1 MSNSLWG
8 SQFDLPKNDTSKLL
22 NKVKKPKKVKTDEQ
36 ILNSS
41 TTSLQDKLAIIH
53 KRVREI
59 LGVFEPYTRVIRTKE
74 ELVEYIQI
82 ANKQKVLAVDTE
94 TNNSLDPLTCKLM
107 GLCIYT
113 PGQKN
118 VYVPI
123 NHSNWL
129 TEKRLEDQ
137 LTEQDIA
144 ECLALINDDVKI
156 IMHNA
161 KFDKQVIQCTTTY
174 KLRVDWDT
182 EIGAFLLD
190 ENELRFGLKHQ
201 YRDKIDPTVEK
212 YDITGLFKD
221 VPYAYVDIDVFA
233 LYAATDAYETYKLYE
248 YQKKQYELPEHKKLY
263 RLFMEVEMPIVDV
276 VTDMELTGV
285 VIDKERAKRL
295 SSKYRAKLDDCDRRI
310 NDELSKYKDKIISW
324 RNSAEAHKKTKS
336 SDKKTKGEQLK
347 DPIELTS
354 TTQLA
359 ILLYDILKLP
369 LPDTGKK
376 STGEEELKKLNL
388 PICDLILEKRGYEK
402 LLGTYIDKI
411 PECVSDVDG
420 RLHCQFKQTGAKTGR
435 FSSKNPN
442 TQNIPS
448 HEISIRMMF
457 ATEKGYTMIGSDFS
471 QQEPRILASMAQD
484 ENMISAYLDGKDL
497 YAVIASKVYNNAYE
511 DNREFDVNGNM
522 NPEGKHRRTSVK
534 AVLLGILYGRGSD
547 SIAEQL
553 NMTKE
558 EAEKLI
564 DDFFKGFPKLK
575 EWINAQQ
582 EFAKQNGYVEDLWGR
597 RRRLPDIQ
605 VKPYE
610 VFSKQ
615 KRVMFNPLLGTKGEL
630 KDNLVDQFEY
640 KLNNSKNY
648 WEYKKILEEIKNK
661 GYDVK
666 NNKGF
671 ISQAERQCVNAVIQ
685 GSAATMTKKAMIKVH
700 NDERLKELGFKLL
713 IPVHDE
719 LIGEC
724 PIENK
729 ELCKKYLA
737 EDMIEVAKKDV
748 CVPMKCDADDFPCW
762 YYDVYSAEIKEQYKN
777 GTSLEDLVKE
787 HTECTREELE
797 KMIVE

>member
-8 SQFDLPKNDTSKLL
+8 SQFDIPQNDTSKLL

-41 TTSLQDKLAIIH
+41 TTSIQDKLAIIH
-53 KRVREI
+53 KRVREV
-59 LGVFEPYTRVIRTKE
+59 LGVFEPYTRVIRTRE
-74 ELVEYIQI
+74 ALVEYIKI
-82 ANKQKVLAVDTE
+82 ANEQKVLAVDTE

-113 PGQKN
+113 PKQKN

-123 NHSNWL
+123 NHCNWL
-129 TEKRLEDQ
+129 TQKRLDNQ

-161 KFDKQVIQCTTTY
+161 KFDKQVIQCTTGF

-248 YQKKQYELPEHKKLY
+248 YQKKQYELTEHKKLY
-263 RLFMEVEMPIVDV
+263 SLFLEVEMPIVEV

-295 SSKYRAKLDDCDRRI
+295 SDKYHAKLDDCDGRI
-310 NDELSKYKDKIISW
+310 NEELSKYKDKIISW
-324 RNSAEAHKKTKS
+324 RNSSEAHKKTKS

-369 LPDTGKK
+369 LPDTNKR

-388 PICDLILEKRGYEK
+388 PLCELILEKRGYEK
-402 LLGTYIDKI
+402 LLGTYIDKM
-411 PECVSDVDG
+411 PECVSKVDN

-435 FSSKNPN
+435 FSSKSPN
-442 TQNIPS
+442 LQNLPS

-457 ATEKGYTMIGSDFS
+457 FTDTDYIMIGSDFS
-471 QQEPRILASMAQD
+471 QQEPRTLASVAQD
-484 ENMISAYLDGKDL
+484 ENMINAYLDGKDL

-534 AVLLGILYGRGSD
+534 AVLLG
-547 SIAEQL
+547 
-553 NMTKE
+553 
-558 EAEKLI
+558 
-564 DDFFKGFPKLK
+564 
-575 EWINAQQ
+575 
-582 EFAKQNGYVEDLWGR
+582 
-597 RRRLPDIQ
+597 
-605 VKPYE
+605 
-610 VFSKQ
+610 
-615 KRVMFNPLLGTKGEL
+615 
-630 KDNLVDQFEY
+630 
-640 KLNNSKNY
+640 
-648 WEYKKILEEIKNK
+648 
-661 GYDVK
+661 
-666 NNKGF
+666 
-671 ISQAERQCVNAVIQ
+671 
-685 GSAATMTKKAMIKVH
+685 
-700 NDERLKELGFKLL
+700 
-713 IPVHDE
+713 
-719 LIGEC
+719 
-724 PIENK
+724 
-729 ELCKKYLA
+729 
-737 EDMIEVAKKDV
+737 
-748 CVPMKCDADDFPCW
+748 
-762 YYDVYSAEIKEQYKN
+762 
-777 GTSLEDLVKE
+777 
-787 HTECTREELE
+787 
-797 KMIVE
+797 